1 MNVASSHGIG
11 KHRYALSNASFEKY
25 SKVRRSSTFSTFL
38 QTLNLYSNII
48 KTLFAS
54 HLLGVLVLGC
64 SKAAV
69 ALLVLSLQPFEKIT
83 LACKVV
89 LGLIS
94 TWALAALIALGKQ
107 CDGPRPWNSSP
118 ERCVNQQVLY
128 IALGGMHMLLDVVII
143 GLPVALLH
151 QVQIIR
157 WKRYQISALFA
168 MRIL

>member
-1 MNVASSHGIG
+1 M
-11 KHRYALSNASFEKY
+11 
-25 SKVRRSSTFSTFL
+25 
-38 QTLNLYSNII
+38 

-54 HLLGVLVLGC
+54 HLLAVLVLGC

-69 ALLVLSLQPFEKIT
+69 ALLVLSLQPFERIT
-83 LACKVV
+83 LACKVF

-94 TWALAALIALGKQ
+94 TWTLAALIALGKQ
-107 CDGPRPWNSSP
+107 CDEPQPWNSSP

-128 IALGGMHMLLDVVII
+128 IALRSMHMLLDVVII

-157 WKRYQISALFA
+157 WKRHQISALFA
-168 MRIL
+168 MRILWVVDLPTSIQSPSNPTQRPSSHHCWPTIPPITL